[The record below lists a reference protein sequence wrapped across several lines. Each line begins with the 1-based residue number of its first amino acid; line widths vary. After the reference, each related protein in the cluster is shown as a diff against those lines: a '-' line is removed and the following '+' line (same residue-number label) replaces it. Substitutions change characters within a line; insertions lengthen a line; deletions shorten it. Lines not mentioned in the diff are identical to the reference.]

1 MAETKLLKVKLAAA
15 DCDWLQ
21 AEAEAM
27 GLLDASDFL
36 RVIVRERRVRGAAPV
51 ESPRATSS
59 RADVAAGLMRRWAG
73 STVDVPYVASDDDDY
88 TPTEEVDV
96 PADVDDDAPAFEALM
111 RLTGGSLLSGN
122 PGPASGARPFSATRP
137 SGVAPGIGSGAQM
150 GDARGNLVRENFS
163 HLGFRGGSK

>member
-1 MAETKLLKVKLAAA
+1 MAETKLLKVKLAAQ

-59 RADVAAGLMRRWAG
+59 RADVAAGLTRRWAN
-73 STVDVPYVASDDDDY
+73 SAVDVPYVAPDEY

-96 PADVDDDAPAFEALM
+96 PADDDDAPAFEALM
-111 RLTGGSLLSGN
+111 RLTGGSFLAGN

-137 SGVAPGIGSGAQM
+137 SGVAPGVGSGAQM